1 METCSKE
8 YKDSSLAQ
16 LGVVVRKECNKP
28 VYKDGLCK
36 HHYDREYAK
45 TLKHKD
51 REGYRDA
58 TEEDF
63 IKRDRLFYIKTLGSH
78 GGYIYRNGMMYNF
91 NMNKPTNLPANPEL
105 FRVRI

>member
-1 METCSKE
+1 METCGHM
-8 YKDSSLAQ
+8 YNDTSLAQ
-16 LGVVVRKECNKP
+16 LGVIERKECNKP

-36 HHYDREYAK
+36 KHYDREYAK

-63 IKRDRLFYIKTLGSH
+63 IKRDKIFYIKSLGSH
-78 GGYIYRNGMMYNF
+78 GGYIYKNGKMF
-91 NMNKPTNLPANPEL
+91 TFSSGKPTNLPIKPDL